1 MDKSLLVILVNIAYC
16 VIYIIAWFIRHQQ
29 NREHLVSNTNNPN
42 DIEYFAYSYMG
53 LYIIPMIGI
62 TLTRNSHVFNNW
74 FPIGFIIQF
83 SVQFILLVCFIL
95 PDKKPNRYIA
105 SHIVVFFLAFGLVNG
120 LFRKDPKYSKIE
132 MTQVEVEKLSNDV
145 EEFSKDITT
154 KIKRINEDMNSA
166 LLEIKE
172 RDKQIKAINDA
183 LKLKENEH
191 KRISEIVEIDKERA
205 EQILTALNV
214 RPPTILDRV
223 LDGTIG
229 ALIGIF
235 LTFLSKRLFSLW
247 KNN

>member
-1 MDKSLLVILVNIAYC
+1 M
-16 VIYIIAWFIRHQQ
+16 RHQQ
-29 NREHLVSNTNNPN
+29 NREHLVTNANN
-42 DIEYFAYSYMG
+42 QKDIEYFAYSYMG

-62 TLTRNSHVFNNW
+62 TLIRNSYVFNNW
-74 FPIGFIIQF
+74 FPIGFI
-83 SVQFILLVCFIL
+83 VQFLVQFVLLVCFIL

-105 SHIVVFFLAFGLVNG
+105 SHIVVFFLAFGLING

-132 MTQVEVEKLSNDV
+132 MTQVEVEKLSKDV
-145 EEFSKDITT
+145 EEFSIDITT

-191 KRISEIVEIDKERA
+191 KRISEIIEIDKERA

-235 LTFLSKRLFSLW
+235 LTFLSKQLFLLKKS
-247 KNN
+247 N